1 MKKKKE
7 VPIGELDCRPRNL
20 KQRCLSGVLD
30 EAIVETPLSWIYPPI
45 FYFLMSF
52 RIKYNDKF
60 ANIPNWS
67 ASAIKTSSL

>member
-1 MKKKKE
+1 MKKKEE